1 MFKAYIITKPVVLR
15 SEPDSESV
23 IMNALPAGSIV
34 KIVSEANGWYQTDS
48 GRYIFGQERLE
59 SVSDYNKR
67 MMKEGTPERRV
78 AIPTNNS
85 QYSNYANYFNE
96 TVEQRKAR
104 AAVATYTRISPR
116 AETGLPEPG
125 DMAVI
130 DANSTTIDG
139 SSIDPSLTIRDG
151 VDAQHAA
158 QWVISE
164 VNLDEGYSTLKYVG
178 ENGNVQTI
186 HVSLDSIQYSR
197 SGDKFQD
204 VSEKAMQE
212 AEHENYMNE
221 VISNIVDVAGNV
233 ANYILSDTQL
243 TVNNMRSVFGI
254 PYQFSSIV
262 DNRIDGSFND
272 DQFGRVFNEKII
284 GRAPLMIIQPGVPE
298 FMQGFN
304 DDDKSKIIDAMGG
317 MLAGKP
323 TDLDKLLNQAG
334 KYYSLKIDKEAYFK
348 CVTPMCRAMAAF
360 LGIQDREYRVG
371 SYSDKLRKFNWMKA
385 NTAALGQ
392 YGYLNGAMA
401 FYINSSAQVNESF
414 SNGTSQ
420 SQLASK
426 VNQIGQL
433 GQEIQFLMG
442 GASNVFGF
450 NNPFSTENI
459 NRDLESDSSLVGSLI
474 DNAATLMAGGR
485 MIFPEIWSD
494 SQHMAAYQVNI
505 KLDSPDSDNYS
516 IYLNILVPLAHILGL
531 IMPRKVGSN
540 TYISPFLVRAY
551 YKSMFH
557 IDMGIITQCDIT
569 KGESGCWTQNGL
581 PTQINIQLTIKDLY
595 NVLSMSQDKGDND
608 LFGSPAQLDYLA
620 NLCGFNLSLMGIGRM
635 FTLWKILRA
644 ENGLS
649 DLLTN
654 MWSNT
659 MSGIYRR
666 LYNLFNN
673 DWKM

>member
-1 MFKAYIITKPVVLR
+1 MLKSYIVIKPIVLR
-15 SEPDSESV
+15 AEPDGESK
-23 IMNALPAGSIV
+23 ILNALPAGSIV
-34 KIVSEANGWYQTDS
+34 KIVSEANGWYKTDS
-48 GRYIFGQERLE
+48 GRFIFGQERLE
-59 SVSDYNKR
+59 SVANYNKR
-67 MMKEGTPERRV
+67 MLKEGTPERRV
-78 AIPTNNS
+78 AIPSNNG
-85 QYSNYANYFNE
+85 QYNNYANFFNKVIPLQ
-96 TVEQRKAR
+96 TKPKAKFKR
-104 AAVATYTRISPR
+104 YSISPR
-116 AETGLPEPG
+116 AETDLPKQG

-130 DANSTTIDG
+130 DFNATTIDG
-139 SSIDPSLTIRDG
+139 SIIDPSLTMTEG
-151 VDAQHAA
+151 GKAEDARP
-158 QWVISE
+158 WVIDK
-164 VNLDEGYSTLKYVG
+164 VNIDEGYATLSFTG
-178 ENGNVQTI
+178 SGGTQTI
-186 HVSLDSIQYSR
+186 HVSLGSIQYSR
-197 SGDKFQD
+197 DSETYQD

-212 AEHENYMNE
+212 AEHQDYVEE
-221 VISNIVDVAGNV
+221 VVSNIVDIASN
-233 ANYILSDTQL
+233 AAKYILSDTQL
-243 TVNNMRSVFGI
+243 TVHNMRSVFGL

-262 DNRIDGSFND
+262 DNRIDGSFD
-272 DQFGRVFNEKII
+272 DSQFGRIFNEKIV
-284 GRAPLMIIQPGVPE
+284 GRAPLLVIQPGVPE

-304 DDDKSKIIDAMGG
+304 DDDKDKIITAMGS
-317 MLAGKP
+317 MLAGKS

-334 KYYSLKIDKEAYFK
+334 RYYALKIDKEAYFK
-348 CVTPMCRAMAAF
+348 CVTPMCRAMSAF

-371 SYSDKLRKFNWMKA
+371 TYSSKLRSFNWMKA
-385 NTAALGQ
+385 NASALGQ

-401 FYINSSAQVNESF
+401 FYINSAAQVGESF

-426 VNQIGQL
+426 INQIGQL

-442 GASNVFGF
+442 GATNVFGF

-459 NRDLESDSSLVGSLI
+459 NRDLESDSSLVGNLI

-494 SQHMAAYQVNI
+494 SQHMASYQVNI

-531 IMPRKVGSN
+531 IMPRRVGSN

-569 KGESGCWTQNGL
+569 RGEPGCWSQNGL
-581 PTQINIQLTIKDLY
+581 PTQLNIQLTIKDLY

-635 FTLWKILRA
+635 FTLWKILRFESGINDFIA
-644 ENGLS
+644 NA
-649 DLLTN
+649 
-654 MWSNT
+654 MSNS

-666 LYNLFNN
+666 LYNLFNR
-673 DWKM
+673 DWTM